1 MNICQGQVSTAPAL
15 LRTSARVEMFWT
27 FCRRVIELLPELVS
41 KHGRTFLLE
50 GTFSK
55 CQTDAAFENGN
66 SDKKRQRKKVEWN
79 SQTKLMIY
87 TLFYSDFYKHT
98 DHNQSITLIMAFQS
112 KKRLRSQKKPSE
124 CRGALEE
131 KAGQSR
137 SFWRNKHLL
146 WHQILLWSGAGVE
159 LRVYFLLGLKSRIIS
174 TLTSQPVCNSQPQ
187 RGRPP
192 FSGVMYCNIN

>member
-1 MNICQGQVSTAPAL
+1 MNIRQGQVSTAPAL

-55 CQTDAAFENGN
+55 YQKDAAFENGN
-66 SDKKRQRKKVEWN
+66 GDKRRQRKKVEWN

-87 TLFYSDFYKHT
+87 SLFYSDFYKHT
-98 DHNQSITLIMAFQS
+98 DHNQSITLVIAFQS
-112 KKRLRSQKKPSE
+112 KKRLRSHKKP
-124 CRGALEE
+124 GALEE
-131 KAGQSR
+131 NAGQSR

-146 WHQILLWSGAGVE
+146 WHQILLWSGA
-159 LRVYFLLGLKSRIIS
+159 VY
-174 TLTSQPVCNSQPQ
+174 QQE
-187 RGRPP
+187 
-192 FSGVMYCNIN
+192 